1 MKKTYIYTIKII
13 ALLLL
18 ISITEVISQTD
29 TVNQK
34 LNMDAV
40 YDRPF
45 LKLDKL
51 PLAIGGY
58 LEANSQFSQTDGV
71 NEGISFQARRLTL
84 FFSST
89 IADRIKFLSEIEF
102 EDGTK
107 EINIE
112 FAAVDIELFPLLNIR
127 SGIVMNPIGAFNQ
140 NHDGPKW
147 EFVDRPLSAT
157 TIIPSTLSNV
167 GVGLF
172 GKYYLSNWIFAYE
185 AYLTNGFDDK
195 IIDNEENR
203 TSLVAGKKNIDKF
216 DDNFGTLPTYSGKL
230 AIRNRKIGELGIS
243 FLNGIYNKWQIDGIR
258 VDNQRYLSI
267 LALDFNTT
275 LYNRIDII
283 GEYSKLWIDIPET
296 YSKQYGN
303 QQEGFYLDII
313 ANIYKDKVLSWDNA
327 KLSIG
332 VRVEYVDYNIGKFI
346 ETNTEIG
353 DEIWAIV
360 PTISFRPVSTT
371 VVRFNYRYQSQVDF
385 LYNPASKSGVIQ
397 LGISSY
403 F

>member
-243 FLNGIYNKWQIDGIR
+243 FLNGIYNKWQIDGVR

-283 GEYSKLWIDIPET
+283 GEYSKLWINIPET

-303 QQEGFYLDII
+303 QQKGFYLDII

-327 KLSIG
+327 KLNIG
-332 VRVEYVDYNIGKFI
+332 VRVEYVDYNIGEFT

>member
-243 FLNGIYNKWQIDGIR
+243 FLNGIYNKWQIDGVR

-283 GEYSKLWIDIPET
+283 GEYSKLWINIPET

-327 KLSIG
+327 KLNIG
-332 VRVEYVDYNIGKFI
+332 VRVEYVDYNIGEFI

>member
-1 MKKTYIYTIKII
+1 MKRTYIYTIKII

-102 EDGTK
+102 EEGTK

-216 DDNFGTLPTYSGKL
+216 DDNFGTLPTNSGKL
-230 AIRNRKIGELGIS
+230 AIRNRNIGELGIS

-327 KLSIG
+327 KLNIG
-332 VRVEYVDYNIGKFI
+332 VRVEYVDYNIGEFT
-346 ETNTEIG
+346 ETDTEIG

-371 VVRFNYRYQSQVDF
+371 VVRFNYRYQSQVDI
-385 LYNPASKSGVIQ
+385 LYNPAIKTGIIQ
-397 LGISSY
+397 FGISTY

>member
-1 MKKTYIYTIKII
+1 MKKTYIFTIKII

-18 ISITEVISQTD
+18 IFITEVISQTD

-230 AIRNRKIGELGIS
+230 AIRNRKFGELGLS
-243 FLNGIYNKWQIDGIR
+243 FLNGIYNKWQIDGVR

-275 LYNRIDII
+275 LYNRIDITS
-283 GEYSKLWIDIPET
+283 EYSKLWIDIPET

-303 QQEGFYLDII
+303 QLEGFYLDII
-313 ANIYKDKVLSWDNA
+313 ANIYKSKVLSWDNA
-327 KLSIG
+327 KLNIG
-332 VRVEYVDYNIGKFI
+332 VRVEYVDYNIGEFT

-385 LYNPASKSGVIQ
+385 LYNPASKSGIIQ

>member
-243 FLNGIYNKWQIDGIR
+243 FLNGIYNKWRIDGIR

-283 GEYSKLWIDIPET
+283 GEYSKLWINIPET